1 MQQCL
6 ATSITSLCYQHCFF
20 LLKPKYGTTPDTGKE
35 NNSVQAETNAISTA
49 PLFCTIHIMLRS
61 HSFLYILT
69 HYHHILLLDVYTHTS
84 FSWFMG
90 YPCKLS
96 IEFMTLASICPNSPS
111 VQEGWFTLFDYC
123 MLKLVVVPAEWKD
136 RALQRSSQH
145 PASSQLNPDPQKV
158 AVWAHVTF
166 IPGWIETSKHT
177 KDLYF
182 KDTPVLLVV
191 AQWDLSAWPG
201 CFC

>member
-1 MQQCL
+1 
-6 ATSITSLCYQHCFF
+6 
-20 LLKPKYGTTPDTGKE
+20 
-35 NNSVQAETNAISTA
+35 
-49 PLFCTIHIMLRS
+49 
-61 HSFLYILT
+61 
-69 HYHHILLLDVYTHTS
+69 
-84 FSWFMG
+84 
-90 YPCKLS
+90 
-96 IEFMTLASICPNSPS
+96 
-111 VQEGWFTLFDYC
+111 

-158 AVWAHVTF
+158 AVWADVTF

-191 AQWDLSAWPG
+191 AQWDLSA
-201 CFC
+201 